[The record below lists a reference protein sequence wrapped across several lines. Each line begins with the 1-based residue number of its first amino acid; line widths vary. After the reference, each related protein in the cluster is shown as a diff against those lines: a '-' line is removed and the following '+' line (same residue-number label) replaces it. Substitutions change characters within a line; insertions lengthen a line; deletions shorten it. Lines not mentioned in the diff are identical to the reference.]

1 MGLFKSKRTS
11 RDNITDDEIYRPGD
25 RYFDPELVK
34 SSELMGRW
42 AALYDAYEQSTHVVE
57 EGYTGEIAVVGT
69 LYDTFYMTGDVD
81 VPGAVEMCF
90 SPDQIR
96 EHPEYV
102 TYSAFIPP
110 HQLGYTMDE
119 VDTSRTHC
127 SVVNYV
133 AVPEG
138 YTVALGRDG
147 RLHLYDPQDNVCC
160 VTMSKMLEPWFDI
173 ESPMGHIGTQ
183 ARRRYLI
190 STHSPFERVEHAA
203 HRFAEHDDPE
213 TGEHWIDTDAHA
225 MRVPEQIE
233 DDVEREAP
241 SCARALPRKA

>member
-1 MGLFKSKRTS
+1 MGLFKSKR
-11 RDNITDDEIYRPGD
+11 DIPDEEIYRPGD

-34 SSELMGRW
+34 SSDLMRRW
-42 AALYDAYEQSTHVVE
+42 SDLYNAHEASTHVVE
-57 EGYTGEIAVVGT
+57 EGYTAEIAVVGT

-90 SPDQIR
+90 TPEQIR

-102 TYSAFIPP
+102 TYNAFIPP

-138 YTVALGRDG
+138 YSVAGRTAG
-147 RLHLYDPQDNVCC
+147 STSTTRRTTCAASRCRRCSSPGS
-160 VTMSKMLEPWFDI
+160 TSSRPWGI
-173 ESPMGHIGTQ
+173 
-183 ARRRYLI
+183 
-190 STHSPFERVEHAA
+190 
-203 HRFAEHDDPE
+203 
-213 TGEHWIDTDAHA
+213 
-225 MRVPEQIE
+225 
-233 DDVEREAP
+233 
-241 SCARALPRKA
+241 

>member
-1 MGLFKSKRTS
+1 MGLFKSKR
-11 RDNITDDEIYRPGD
+11 DIPDEEIYRPGD

-34 SSELMGRW
+34 SSDLMRRW
-42 AALYDAYEQSTHVVE
+42 SDLYNAHEASTHVVE
-57 EGYTGEIAVVGT
+57 EGYTAEIAVVGT
-69 LYDTFYMTGDVD
+69 LYDTFYMTGDID

-90 SPDQIR
+90 TPEQIR

-102 TYSAFIPP
+102 TYNAFIPP

-138 YTVALGRDG
+138 YSVALGQDG
-147 RLHLYDPQDNVCC
+147 RLHLYDPQDDVCC
-160 VTMSKMLEPWFDI
+160 VTMPKMFQPWFDI

-190 STHSPFERVEHAA
+190 STRSPFEDVGHVA

-225 MRVPEQIE
+225 MRAPSIAE
-233 DDVEREAP
+233 DEPVQAEAP
-241 SCARALPRKA
+241 SCARALPRKG